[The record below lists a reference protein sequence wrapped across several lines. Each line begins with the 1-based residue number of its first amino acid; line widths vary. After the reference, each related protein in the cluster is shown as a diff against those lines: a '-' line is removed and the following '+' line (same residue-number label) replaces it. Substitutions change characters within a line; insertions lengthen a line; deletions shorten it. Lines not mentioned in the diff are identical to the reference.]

1 MGKAQTSNRGKTM
14 KTKVITA
21 IAAFGLT
28 LAAQAAYAETV
39 RVGVAAEPYPPFTE
53 PDAAGNW
60 TGWEIEFMN
69 AVCAEAKLDCVVT
82 PVSWDGIIPA
92 LTTNK
97 IDAIIGSMSITEERM
112 KTIDFSDK
120 YYNTPS
126 VIATAK
132 GSGITPDAA
141 GLKGKIVGVQVS
153 TIHQDYVTAHF
164 GDVAAEIKEYQ
175 TQDEANQDLA
185 AGRVDAIMADSLA
198 VDAFVKSDTCCEIVG
213 AVADDP
219 AILGAGVGIGLRK
232 GDDELRGKFNKA
244 IAAIRENGTYAEFSK
259 AYFDFDIYGK

>member
-1 MGKAQTSNRGKTM
+1 M
-14 KTKVITA
+14 KNKIITT
-21 IAAFGLT
+21 IAALGLS
-28 LAAQAAYAETV
+28 LAANAASAETV

-60 TGWEIEFMN
+60 TGWEIDFMK

-82 PVSWDGIIPA
+82 PVAWDGIIPA
-92 LTTNK
+92 LTSNK
-97 IDAIIGSMSITEERM
+97 IDAIVGSMSITEERM

-120 YYNTPS
+120 YYNTPA
-126 VIATAK
+126 VIATSK

-141 GLKGKIVGVQVS
+141 GLTDKIIGVQVS
-153 TIHQDYVTAHF
+153 TIHQDYARTHF

-185 AGRVDAIMADSLA
+185 AGRVDAILADSLA
-198 VDAFVKSDTCCEIVG
+198 LDAFVKSDACCEIAGV
-213 AVADDP
+213 VEDDP
-219 AILGAGVGIGLRK
+219 AILGAGVGVGLRK
-232 GDDELRGKFNKA
+232 GDDELREKFNKA

-259 AYFDFDIYGK
+259 AYFDFDIYGQ